1 MERFFPR
8 SDGVVLEIL
17 YPPYCE
23 VCGNP
28 IPGSFAETHPYCGVC
43 KDSPDKHD
51 PLVRVRA
58 FGKYL
63 FESEYPDDR
72 LSDEIRRL
80 KTDSTIIP
88 LLRECLYYSMES
100 QYPELQELDVVVPVM
115 RGSGDRGYSPVA
127 LLARDI
133 ASRYNLPYRD
143 VLYAKEPYRPMHE
156 IHDLAEK
163 EREIAGKIGCNHQ
176 FEGDSI
182 LLIDDTCI
190 NMVTKR
196 ECTRVLKEHGA
207 GEVWALVLGRMVP
220 RKHFDVLRSRN
231 G

>member
-1 MERFFPR
+1 MVEVFVR
-8 SDGVVLEIL
+8 SDGVKLEIL

-28 IPGSFAETHPYCGVC
+28 IPDSFAETHPYCGVC
-43 KDSPDKHD
+43 KDSPDKHN

-63 FESEYPDDR
+63 FEDEYPDDR
-72 LSDEIRRL
+72 LSKDIRRM

-88 LLRECLYYSMES
+88 FLQECLYYSMDR

-115 RGSGDRGYSPVA
+115 GGSSDRGYNQAA
-127 LLARDI
+127 LLAQGI
-133 ASRYNLPYRD
+133 ASQYNLPYRD
-143 VLYAKEPYRPMHE
+143 VLYAQEPYRPMHE

-207 GEVWALVLGRMVP
+207 GEVWALVLGRMVD
-220 RKHFDVLRSRN
+220 RRHLGVLRRYN

>member
-1 MERFFPR
+1 MVEVFER
-8 SDGVVLEIL
+8 SDGVKLEIL

-28 IPGSFAETHPYCGVC
+28 IPDSFAETHPYCRIC
-43 KDSPDKHD
+43 KDSPDKYN
-51 PLVRVRA
+51 PLVRIRA

-72 LSDEIRRL
+72 LSDEIRRM
-80 KTDSTIIP
+80 KTDQTIIP
-88 LLRECLYYSMES
+88 LLQECLYYSMEH

-115 RGSGDRGYSPVA
+115 SGSSDRGYNQAA
-127 LLARDI
+127 LLARGI
-133 ASRYNLPYRD
+133 ASRYNLPYKD
-143 VLYAKEPYRPMHE
+143 VLYAKAPYRPMHE
-156 IHDLAEK
+156 IHNLAEK
-163 EREIAGKIGCNHQ
+163 EREIAGKVGCNHQ
-176 FEGDSI
+176 FEGESI

-207 GEVWALVLGRMVP
+207 GEVWALVLGRMVD
-220 RKHFDVLRSRN
+220 RRHLGVLRRYN